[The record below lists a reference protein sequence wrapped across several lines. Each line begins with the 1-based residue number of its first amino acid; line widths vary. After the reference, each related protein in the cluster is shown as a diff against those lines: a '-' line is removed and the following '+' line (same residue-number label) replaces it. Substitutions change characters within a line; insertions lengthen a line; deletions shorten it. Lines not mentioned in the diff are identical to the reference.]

1 MIKRKARIPHL
12 CHEIPRTGDRR
23 PAGRSLFHRLRGRE
37 APAPVSPGADS
48 AVLLSLFCSS
58 CPFRALLMG
67 GAFPGAA
74 PRVPHGLPRAIPG
87 RPFRAAEMG
96 NILRAARGYSRSPLW
111 GCKVGAQY
119 CRIRDCPFA
128 SPCRGSPPW
137 LPIRFK
143 RGHVVTPQV
152 NRVPKGRKRIAPG
165 FNPGNNAAPR
175 SSPVGTTESVPFRRC
190 IRVHIRSRAV

>member
-87 RPFRAAEMG
+87 RPFSAAEMG
-96 NILRAARGYSRSPLW
+96 NILRAARGYSRSPLR

-137 LPIRFK
+137 LPIRSE
-143 RGHVVTPQV
+143 RGHVV
-152 NRVPKGRKRIAPG
+152 APG
-165 FNPGNNAAPR
+165 R
-175 SSPVGTTESVPFRRC
+175 IQSRRDE
-190 IRVHIRSRAV
+190 RE

>member
-23 PAGRSLFHRLRGRE
+23 PVSRSLFHRPRGRK

-87 RPFRAAEMG
+87 RPFGAAG
-96 NILRAARGYSRSPLW
+96 TGAQCRR
-111 GCKVGAQY
+111 VGA
-119 CRIRDCPFA
+119 
-128 SPCRGSPPW
+128 
-137 LPIRFK
+137 
-143 RGHVVTPQV
+143 GHRNP
-152 NRVPKGRKRIAPG
+152 RVG
-165 FNPGNNAAPR
+165 AAPR
-175 SSPVGTTESVPFRRC
+175 GCPPVQTGT
-190 IRVHIRSRAV
+190 RSRAGDGVAAGQDFSRRTSYPCLVLDLPFSSTEPMGRASKTRSTI